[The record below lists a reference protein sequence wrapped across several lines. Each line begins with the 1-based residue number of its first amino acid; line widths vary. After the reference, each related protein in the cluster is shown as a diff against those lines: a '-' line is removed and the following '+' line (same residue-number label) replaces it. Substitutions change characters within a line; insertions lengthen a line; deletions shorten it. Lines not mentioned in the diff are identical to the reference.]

1 MVFQVRT
8 KIPAAFL
15 IVLFICAAV
24 MSSQGEAAEQTS
36 TSSVESEQGIF
47 SGSFADAVW
56 TVAAFL
62 LLLAVLGKTAWK
74 PTLNA
79 LKAREEHIR
88 QQIETAEN
96 ARKKAEKMLDD
107 SKHQGLLIVQQAVE
121 QAQKQ
126 GQIFTE
132 KTRQEIFAV
141 KSRAQED
148 IEHARAAAMQ
158 QLWEQAGDIALALGS
173 KVLERTISPED
184 NQQLVQDAIAK
195 LKQQ

>member
-1 MVFQVRT
+1 MRILT
-8 KIPAAFL
+8 TIL
-15 IVLFICAAV
+15 IVVFVCAGALAAE
-24 MSSQGEAAEQTS
+24 GEAGGSAVPSAQNGEQ
-36 TSSVESEQGIF
+36 EQSIF
-47 SGSFADAVW
+47 SGSFADAAW

-62 LLLAVLGKTAWK
+62 LLLAVLGKTAWR
-74 PTLNA
+74 PLLNS

-107 SKHQGLLIVQQAVE
+107 SKHQGLMIVQQAVE

-126 GQIFTE
+126 GQMLAD

-158 QLWEQAGDIALALGS
+158 QLWEQTGDIVLAVSS
-173 KVLERTISPED
+173 KVLERTITPDD
-184 NQQLVQDAIAK
+184 NQRFVQDAITK

>member
-1 MVFQVRT
+1 MRVLT
-8 KIPAAFL
+8 TIL
-15 IVLFICAAV
+15 IVVFVCVGALAAE
-24 MSSQGEAAEQTS
+24 GEAGGSAAPSAQHDEQ
-36 TSSVESEQGIF
+36 EQSIF
-47 SGSFADAVW
+47 SGSFADAAW
-56 TVAAFL
+56 TVLAFL

-74 PTLNA
+74 PLLNS
-79 LKAREEHIR
+79 LKTREEHIR

-107 SKHQGLLIVQQAVE
+107 SKHQGLMIVQQAVE

-126 GQIFTE
+126 GQILAE

-141 KSRAQED
+141 KGRAQED

-158 QLWEQAGDIALALGS
+158 QLWEQAGDIALSLGG
-173 KVLERTISPED
+173 KVLERTITSDD
-184 NQQLVQDAIAK
+184 NQRLVQDAIAK